1 MRTIL
6 MTGRVAATMELDGQR
21 VASVVAGNGDTYEI
35 RGAAWVRAGQRV
47 RLVVERCLDAGDE
60 VGEHESDQQ
69 VADAGSVVPMRRS
82 R

>member
-6 MTGRVAATMELDGQR
+6 VTGRVAATMELDGQR

-35 RGAAWVRAGQRV
+35 RGAAWVRAGHRV
-47 RLVVERCLDAGDE
+47 RLVMERCPDAGDE
-60 VGEHESDQQ
+60 VRDHDAAL
-69 VADAGSVVPMRRS
+69 ADASVVPMRRA